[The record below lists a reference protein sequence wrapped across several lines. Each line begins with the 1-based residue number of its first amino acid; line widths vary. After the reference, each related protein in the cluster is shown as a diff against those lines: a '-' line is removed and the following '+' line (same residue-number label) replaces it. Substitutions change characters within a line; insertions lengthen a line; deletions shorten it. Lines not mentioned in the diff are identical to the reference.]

1 MGLPGSPGGLAGAVG
16 HHVGVHHQAD
26 DPVPVVTRLPTSRP
40 VARHERPHLAV
51 DDGLHVAAAGERLAH
66 AGGIAVV
73 DFNKAGSLVKE
84 GTKIQSELKALQAER
99 EKQIKDMTKRVDLYK
114 TQDQKRGRELS
125 ALQEEKA
132 ALEKKASALET
143 ELRALKQELA
153 EAKAAAA
160 ESIALQEEHKAV
172 KTEAKKLRSENKT
185 LQENFESERRQRK
198 KLYNK
203 LEEMKGKIRVFCRV
217 RPMSSSETQ
226 RGAVNNVA

>member
-1 MGLPGSPGGLAGAVG
+1 MRAL
-16 HHVGVHHQAD
+16 
-26 DPVPVVTRLPTSRP
+26 
-40 VARHERPHLAV
+40 E
-51 DDGLHVAAAGERLAH
+51 
-66 AGGIAVV
+66 
-73 DFNKAGSLVKE
+73 K
-84 GTKIQSELKALQAER
+84 ELKSARAEIDKLEKKIEMR
-99 EKQIKDMTKRVDLYK
+99 GKGTISTYEAQKLEKQIKDMTKRVDLYK

-226 RGAVNNVA
+226 RGSVNIVA